1 MGGLQE
7 KLMEEM
13 KEAMKS
19 GDPLKVSVI
28 RMLRASIKNKEI
40 EKGKG
45 QLLTDVDVM
54 ELIMSSIKQHKDSI
68 EQFAKGR
75 RDDLVEKEQK
85 ELDLLQ
91 KFLPQPL
98 TPQELEQKIREAIQ
112 ASGAMGIKDMGK
124 VMKIAMPQLVGRA
137 EGSAVS
143 KLVKDLLSQYK
154 LQAHAGFE
162 GALTSIRRT
171 LLCYFRIPEKKE
183 GRFEFIQHSG
193 RNDSNN

>member
-13 KEAMKS
+13 KEAMKG

-45 QLLTDVDVM
+45 HPLTDAEVR

-68 EQFAKGR
+68 EQFAKGK
-75 RDDLVEKEQK
+75 RDDLVAKEQK
-85 ELDLLQ
+85 ELELLQ
-91 KFLPQPL
+91 KFLPPPL
-98 TPQELEQKIREAIQ
+98 TPQELEQKVREAIQ
-112 ASGAMGIKDMGK
+112 ASGATGIKDMGK

-137 EGSAVS
+137 DGSAVS
-143 KLVKDLLSQYK
+143 KLVKDLLSQ
-154 LQAHAGFE
+154 
-162 GALTSIRRT
+162 
-171 LLCYFRIPEKKE
+171 
-183 GRFEFIQHSG
+183 
-193 RNDSNN
+193 